1 MAASE
6 RYNTR
11 FEDALARRLG
21 VEFLERPTGRR
32 DLRPVREIDGVPPD
46 LLQHFSRRRAAIE
59 QRYAE
64 LRRAYRA
71 AHGREPDRSTQIQ
84 LAQQATLETREAK
97 GVGRTLAEQVAD
109 RERGEAD
116 GVGRQN
122 DRRAILV
129 EQLGY
134 AVPVLVRQRLQ
145 DLKLGP
151 FKRML
156 DLGCG
161 TGLTGGTLRDM
172 VDDITGIDISE
183 NMVEI
188 AHEKDLYETLYVA
201 EVEDFL
207 EDNDDEAFD
216 LVTATDVLPYLGA
229 LEPLF
234 FGAAENMVEGGIFV
248 FSSETLPEEVFAGR
262 SYMVGPHQRF
272 AHAETYVR
280 ERLAATGFDLI
291 EISEINVRMQDGNPT
306 PGHLVI
312 ARLKG

>member
-1 MAASE
+1 MAKIDE
-6 RYNTR
+6 
-11 FEDALARRLG
+11 EALAEAYNRALALEKAGDIDDAVKAYEEVLAIDPEDHGGASVRIAALG
-21 VEFLERPTGRR
+21 
-32 DLRPVREIDGVPPD
+32 
-46 LLQHFSRRRAAIE
+46 
-59 QRYAE
+59 
-64 LRRAYRA
+64 
-71 AHGREPDRSTQIQ
+71 
-84 LAQQATLETREAK
+84 
-97 GVGRTLAEQVAD
+97 
-109 RERGEAD
+109 RGEAPPKAPD
-116 GVGRQN
+116 AYVETLFDQHAEAFE
-122 DRRAILV
+122 DILV

-134 AVPVLVRQRLQ
+134 AVPVMVRQRLQ
-145 DLKLGP
+145 ALELGP

-172 VDDITGIDISE
+172 VEDITGIDISE
-183 NMVEI
+183 NMVEL

-234 FGAAENMVEGGIFV
+234 FGAAENMVEGGLFV
-248 FSSETLPEEVFAGR
+248 FSSETLPANDGR
-262 SYMVGPHQRF
+262 PYIVGPHQRYL
-272 AHAETYVR
+272 HAEAYIR
-280 ERLAATGFDLI
+280 ERLAATGFEI
-291 EISEINVRMQDGNPT
+291 VEISDINVRMQDGEPS